1 MQPETSTTTSSTLY
15 YYVHVT
21 WMNRTSVKY
30 CALENSTQLYSA
42 FLNDFICSCSWFRM
56 LPSREGTFNCA
67 TMFRSILP
75 ILLGLSV
82 LDSIVGDNTSET
94 HNVVSRRR
102 TLLRN
107 MVADGTSLLNADD
120 SHRSLAEETAQSEV
134 DVYFGVGCYWHI
146 QHEFVQAERSI
157 LGRTDPQLTSRAGY
171 AGGTSQGSEGRVC
184 YHNFENIADYSKLGH
199 AEVVGMKIPADK
211 IEDFSKLYF
220 NLFDPDTGERV
231 DPMDRGPEYRSVIG
245 LPGGTKHPTYASVRA
260 AGNAMGFQLEIGVG
274 NDPDTFGKDK
284 LVYVYDS
291 SQFPFHQAEVYMQY
305 RDDFQSDPYGKQYNS
320 LVELALEDG
329 RIIGQG
335 CPDTV

>member
-1 MQPETSTTTSSTLY
+1 M
-15 YYVHVT
+15 
-21 WMNRTSVKY
+21 M
-30 CALENSTQLYSA
+30 
-42 FLNDFICSCSWFRM
+42 FL
-56 LPSREGTFNCA
+56 
-67 TMFRSILP
+67 SIVLA
-75 ILLGLSV
+75 LSV
-82 LDSIVGDNTSET
+82 LRSIIADNPSET
-94 HNVVSRRR
+94 YDVVSRRR
-102 TLLRN
+102 TPLRN
-107 MVADGTSLLNADD
+107 TVAGITSGLNTSD
-120 SHRSLAEETAQSEV
+120 SDRSLAEETAQPVV

-146 QHEFVQAERSI
+146 QHEFVQAERDL

-199 AEVVGMKIPADK
+199 AEVVGMKIPEDK
-211 IEDFSKLYF
+211 IEDFSEVYF

-245 LPGGTKHPTYASVRA
+245 LPRGTKHPAYAAVRA
-260 AGNAMGFQLEIGVG
+260 AGEAMGFQLEIGVG
-274 NDPDTFGKDK
+274 NDPDTYGKGK

-291 SQFPFHQAEVYMQY
+291 SLFHFHQAEVFMQF
-305 RDDFQSDPYGKQYNS
+305 RDDFQSEPYGKEYNN